1 MRSVISWLHWSGEA
15 FNVSKMTF
23 EGLSDYPKF
32 IFFIDDSTIIAV
44 INGAGPIRAQSEII
58 RSHPK
63 ETLC

>member
-15 FNVSKMTF
+15 FNVSTMTF
-23 EGLSDYPKF
+23 EGLCDYPKF
-32 IFFIDDSTIIAV
+32 IFFIDDSTIKAV
-44 INGAGPIRAQSEII
+44 INGAGPIRAQSETI